1 MRGRTIPP
9 PAPRGPRPNP
19 PAPRSVAFYLAGVIT
34 LGSWRCGDRLTVRE
48 GPASPRGK
56 RGLEE
61 RGPPRTRSAG
71 RGPPRRQNG
80 AGTPRELARTP
91 ASRKTLGPPCPHLD
105 FGLPTRG
112 ASGTTRR
119 GHMVPDHEL
128 CGHLLGPHE
137 EGNVH
142 PHGPPTRRSQI
153 PAHPRLLQPLPAK
166 RHPQALADPVV
177 PSVNSGAHV
186 RAPRHVA
193 TSHRGRVTPCQAGSR
208 PGRTGGLG
216 LPRSERPSSH
226 LRPPRDGPVTPT
238 APRRVPS
245 SRMRALGI

>member
-56 RGLEE
+56 RGLED
-61 RGPPRTRSAG
+61 RGPPRPRSAG

-80 AGTPRELARTP
+80 AGSPREPARARESPCESPREPPREPTRAP

-119 GHMVPDHEL
+119 VHMVPDHKL
-128 CGHLLGPHE
+128 CGHLLGRHE

-193 TSHRGRVTPCQAGSR
+193 TSRRGRVTPSGRLKSRKDWGSW
-208 PGRTGGLG
+208 PPLVRTAL
-216 LPRSERPSSH
+216 LSPAS
-226 LRPPRDGPVTPT
+226 TP
-238 APRRVPS
+238 
-245 SRMRALGI
+245 